1 MNATC
6 KHLAIAMLAAA
17 TVATAASA
25 ADQKQPPKK
34 PGQYEKYVGIVHRMP
49 AGGAGLWLVGSRT
62 FESDAFTTIDDFEAR
77 ATSGN
82 CAIVILRQ
90 QRAVQIKFVDS
101 INC

>member
-6 KHLAIAMLAAA
+6 KHLAIALLAATA
-17 TVATAASA
+17 TASA
-25 ADQKQPPKK
+25 ADQKQPAKK

-49 AGGAGLWLVGSRT
+49 SGGSGLWMVGSRT
-62 FESDAFTTIDDFEAR
+62 FESDAFTTINDFEAR
-77 ATSGN
+77 AANGN

-90 QRAVQIKFVDS
+90 ERAVQITFVDA